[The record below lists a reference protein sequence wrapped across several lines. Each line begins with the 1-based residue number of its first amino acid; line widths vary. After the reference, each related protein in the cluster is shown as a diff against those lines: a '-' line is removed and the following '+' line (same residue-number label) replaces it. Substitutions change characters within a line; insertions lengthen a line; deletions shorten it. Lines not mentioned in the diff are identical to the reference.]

1 MKRTQRNLFIIM
13 AAMVAFY
20 SIVTRLP
27 WQAVL
32 SVASA
37 VLIVFIAM
45 VIWGRDFF
53 AGRRHTRRREWGR
66 AAESYQRFEQKLLK
80 ARWRRATVVL
90 YLGIYSFDGV
100 AIARNNIAQSFMNA
114 GDLDKA
120 VAWLRSALLRDPLY
134 AVPYVNLSVI
144 AAMRRDEATAR
155 REMSKAVHLGYSSV
169 GAQRILRRAL
179 AKANENLG
187 ERLD

>member
-27 WQAVL
+27 WQAAL
-32 SVASA
+32 AAAGA
-37 VLIVFIAM
+37 VLVVFIVM
-45 VIWGRDFF
+45 VIWARDFF
-53 AGRRHTRRREWGR
+53 IGRRHARRREWAKAVER
-66 AAESYQRFEQKLLK
+66 HQRFEQKLLK

-90 YLGIYSFDGV
+90 YLGIYTFDGV
-100 AIARNNIAQSFMNA
+100 AIARNNIGQALMNA
-114 GDLDKA
+114 GELDKA

-144 AAMRRDEATAR
+144 AAMRGDESAAR
-155 REMSKAVHLGYSSV
+155 REMSKAVHLGYSPA

-179 AKANENLG
+179 AKAQEG
-187 ERLD
+187 SG